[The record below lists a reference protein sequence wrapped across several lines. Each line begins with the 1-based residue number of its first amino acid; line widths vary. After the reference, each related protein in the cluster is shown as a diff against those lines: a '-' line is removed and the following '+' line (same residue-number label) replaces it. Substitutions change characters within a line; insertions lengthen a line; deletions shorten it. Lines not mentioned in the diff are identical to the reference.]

1 MVKPPQPFSQFSGP
15 AFFASPDPGMLPIPP
30 SCWLTTMAAA
40 VLPALRLTPPASNF
54 PALLPTPPR
63 SQMLPLLPTPCLIIL
78 PASFRAPPASD
89 PKPGRADAVER
100 WDAHKK
106 PGYSVA
112 SSSSSSSEIP
122 CRADACERWDANKNK
137 KAGGSAASS
146 STPAAGTQAA
156 PTHANAE
163 AVQRWDSNKRP
174 LSRAS
179 STAERWDINKKPRPK
194 KDAVGSGKSNST
206 SRTMKTTT
214 SAQMISKSQT
224 ETMVKA
230 PLALLPFS
238 GPAYFSAPDPSML
251 PCPPSCWLASY
262 RRLGSLASTSSRA
275 SGGSPGRADSCERW
289 DAHKT
294 PGSPAS
300 STGSNGS
307 ACRSDSVERWDSS
320 KRPLSRASSAERWDI
335 NKKPRPE
342 EDYALCSGK
351 SNSTSRTM
359 KTTTSAQMI
368 SKPHTETVVKPP
380 PALLPFAGPAAY
392 FSAPDP
398 SMLPVPTFLLARCR

>member
-1 MVKPPQPFSQFSGP
+1 
-15 AFFASPDPGMLPIPP
+15 
-30 SCWLTTMAAA
+30 MAAA
-40 VLPALRLTPPASNF
+40 VLPALRPTPPASNF

-146 STPAAGTQAA
+146 STSKASGGNPGRADSCERWDAHKTPGSPASSTGSTGSPCRADSV
-156 PTHANAE
+156 E
-163 AVQRWDSNKRP
+163 RWDSSKRP

-179 STAERWDINKKPRPK
+179 STAERWDINKKPRP
-194 KDAVGSGKSNST
+194 AVGSGKSNST

-251 PCPPSCWLASY
+251 PCPPSCWLAS
-262 RRLGSLASTSSRA
+262 
-275 SGGSPGRADSCERW
+275 
-289 DAHKT
+289 
-294 PGSPAS
+294 
-300 STGSNGS
+300 
-307 ACRSDSVERWDSS
+307 
-320 KRPLSRASSAERWDI
+320 
-335 NKKPRPE
+335 
-342 EDYALCSGK
+342 
-351 SNSTSRTM
+351 
-359 KTTTSAQMI
+359 
-368 SKPHTETVVKPP
+368 
-380 PALLPFAGPAAY
+380 
-392 FSAPDP
+392 
-398 SMLPVPTFLLARCR
+398 

>member
-1 MVKPPQPFSQFSGP
+1 
-15 AFFASPDPGMLPIPP
+15 
-30 SCWLTTMAAA
+30 
-40 VLPALRLTPPASNF
+40 
-54 PALLPTPPR
+54 
-63 SQMLPLLPTPCLIIL
+63 MLPLLPTPCLIIL
-78 PASFRAPPASD
+78 PASFRAPPVSD

-100 WDAHKK
+100 WDARKK
-106 PGYSVA
+106 AGGSAA
-112 SSSSSSSEIP
+112 SSSSSSSGSAIP
-122 CRADACERWDANKNK
+122 CRADACERWDAHKNK

-146 STPAAGTQAA
+146 
-156 PTHANAE
+156 
-163 AVQRWDSNKRP
+163 
-174 LSRAS
+174 
-179 STAERWDINKKPRPK
+179 
-194 KDAVGSGKSNST
+194 
-206 SRTMKTTT
+206 
-214 SAQMISKSQT
+214 
-224 ETMVKA
+224 
-230 PLALLPFS
+230 
-238 GPAYFSAPDPSML
+238 
-251 PCPPSCWLASY
+251 
-262 RRLGSLASTSSRA
+262 STSSRA

-320 KRPLSRASSAERWDI
+320 KRSLSRASSAERWDI

-359 KTTTSAQMI
+359 KTTTSAQII
-368 SKPHTETVVKPP
+368 SKPHTEPVVKPP

-398 SMLPVPTFLLARCR
+398 SMLPMPTFLLARCR